1 LVITP
6 GTKHNLF
13 DETPAWT
20 GQASVR
26 YGWPLH
32 VIENAGH
39 FMVAERPEAFLEAL
53 RAALGNR

>member
-1 LVITP
+1 MQSVNRSRHDVVVVGDRVP
-6 GTKHNLF
+6 
-13 DETPAWT
+13 

-39 FMVAERPEAFLEAL
+39 LVVAERPDAFLEAL
-53 RAALGNR
+53 RTALGNH

>member
-1 LVITP
+1 V
-6 GTKHNLF
+6 GGRV
-13 DETPAWT
+13 A

-39 FMVAERPEAFLEAL
+39 LVVVERPEAFLEAL

>member
-1 LVITP
+1 VNRSRHDFVVV
-6 GTKHNLF
+6 GGRV
-13 DETPAWT
+13 A

-39 FMVAERPEAFLEAL
+39 FMVVERPEAFLEAL

>member
-1 LVITP
+1 MQSVNRSRHDVVVV
-6 GTKHNLF
+6 GGRV
-13 DETPAWT
+13 A
-20 GQASVR
+20 GQASAR

>member
-1 LVITP
+1 MQSVNRSRHDVVV
-6 GTKHNLF
+6 GGRV
-13 DETPAWT
+13 A

-26 YGWPLH
+26 YGWPLR

-39 FMVAERPEAFLEAL
+39 FMVVERREASLEAL